1 MESPFH
7 SVKNQIVTLYLE
19 PYLNTYYKTY
29 QNVLTVSGR
38 PEGPLSAMVS
48 SISISNPYSRLSP
61 FQEGSLLLNP
71 YDSCFLVLTRYPCN
85 GGGVSGIKQA
95 DWFLGVDDIP
105 SVLSYL
111 TSNGYSIETELTK
124 ILFKTP
130 LGGGGGSNGR
140 SFSGNRKMICM
151 FRYQP

>member
-7 SVKNQIVTLYLE
+7 PMKNRMVTLYLE
-19 PYLNTYYKTY
+19 PYLNTYYQTY
-29 QNVLTVSGR
+29 QNILTVSGR

-48 SISISNPYSRLSP
+48 PISISKSFSRLSP

-71 YDSCFLVLTRYPCN
+71 NDGCILVLTRYPCH
-85 GGGVSGIKQA
+85 GGGASGIKQA

-111 TSNGYSIETELTK
+111 TANGYSIETELTK
-124 ILFKTP
+124 LLFKTP
-130 LGGGGGSNGR
+130 LGGGGHGHSL
-140 SFSGNRKMICM
+140 SGNRKMICM
-151 FRYQP
+151 FQYQS